1 MKAVPILYC
10 RNMEEAIAF
19 YTQVLDFTL
28 KYSGT
33 GPQNPVVSVVNGDA
47 ELQLSILRGDQKTA
61 IAVNLAVKNVDALC
75 KKYLERGLPPHNDPE
90 SPVHNSPLDQTW
102 GTREWYVNDPS
113 GNTLRFIAPGA

>member
-10 RNMEEAIAF
+10 RNMEEAINF
-19 YTQVLDFTL
+19 YTRVLDFKL

-33 GPQNPVVSVVNGDA
+33 GPENPVVSVVNGDA

-61 IAVNLAVKNVDALC
+61 IAVNLEVKDIDALC
-75 KKYLERGLPPHNDPE
+75 KKYQERGLPPHNDPD